1 MIKRKILDD
10 LTKAMKKKE
19 ILALIGSRQVGKTT
33 LMNYFYENLTTD
45 KKNFISFENQKIL
58 SLFETNID
66 DFIEEY
72 VKGQEYLF
80 IDEIQYSK
88 TSGKNLKYIYDE
100 YKLKIV
106 ISGSSATDLSINSLS
121 FLVGRVLVYEIFP
134 LNFEEFL
141 SFRDATLINML
152 KRGINEETLPFVENY
167 FEEFLQF
174 GGYPQ
179 ITKENTIKEKENSL
193 KNLVNSYLLKEIR
206 EILSFENSYEYEKLL
221 EILSIKN
228 GDILNKSNIASDS
241 GIKLN
246 KIDSMISVLEKTYI
260 INLLRPVQV
269 QAIKELIKSPKI
281 YFLDLGF
288 RNAILENF
296 SKSNLRVDKG
306 FIYETF
312 VLSELKKQGLKPKF
326 YNYKNSSEVDFII
339 EKNGKTIA
347 IEIKSSINNSN
358 IDKSYRT
365 YIEKYKPDSFY
376 ILNEKF
382 FEKQEIENTK
392 VIHTHFLN
400 IVDISKLFDI

>member
-179 ITKENTIKEKENSL
+179 ITKENTINEKENSL

-228 GDILNKSNIASDS
+228 GNILNKSNIAGDS

-246 KIDSMISVLEKTYI
+246 KIDSMISVLEKTFI